1 MEKSEALM
9 RIKELTNLINHHN
22 YLYYQQASPEID
34 DYQFDMLLKELE
46 SLEAKHPEFIDQNS
60 PTQRVGGEITK
71 VFQAVKH
78 VYPMLSLENTYSES
92 ELTEFDNRVQKILG
106 EPYEYIG
113 ELKIDGVS
121 ISLIYEAG
129 RLVRAVTRGDGVQ
142 GDDVT
147 ANVRTIRSIPLV
159 LRSNNYPEI
168 FEVRGEIY
176 MSRSGFEK
184 MNNDRLEAGETSFA
198 NPRNATAG
206 TLKTQDSAAVAR
218 RPLNAFF
225 YFLMG
230 EGVKA
235 QTHFE
240 RLALLRKWGF
250 VVSDICAR
258 AKSMKQIFEF
268 IDEVNKDRIH
278 FDFEIDGVVVKV
290 NSIQQQ
296 EKLGFTSKSP
306 RWAIAYKYKAEE
318 AITRLLSIDYQVGRT
333 GTVTPVANLE
343 PVLLSGTTVKRA
355 TLHNVDFM
363 EALDVRTGDY
373 VHVEKGGEIIPKIT
387 AVDFSARHTDS
398 APTVFVKYCPECAT
412 PLQRNEGEVA
422 WYCPNEKGCPPQI
435 KGKLEHFISRKAM
448 NIDSLGEGKIEVLF
462 DKGLVKEPADFYYLH
477 YESLLGL
484 EKVIPGEDGN
494 PGKKISFR
502 EKTVENI
509 RQGVDN
515 SKNTPFEKVLFALGI
530 RHIGETVARK
540 LARHFGSMDKL
551 IKAGYNELIQ
561 VDEIGDKIAR
571 SLLSY
576 FEDTENIQQVKR
588 LSEAGINMKIEEDT
602 FSVVNILQGKTF
614 VVSGVFTDFSREGI
628 KQSIE
633 MNGGKVSSSISA
645 KTDFVLAGEKMGP
658 EKLRKAESLGI
669 KIISE
674 QEYQNM
680 IASS

>member
-1 MEKSEALM
+1 MLKPDAL

-159 LRSNNYPEI
+159 LRSNDYPES

-184 MNNDRLEAGETSFA
+184 MNNDRLEAGEMAFA

-230 EGVKA
+230 EGVET

-240 RLALLRKWGF
+240 RLDLLKKWGF
-250 VVSDICAR
+250 VVSDIRTR

-268 IDEVNKDRIH
+268 IDEVNADRAQ

-355 TLHNVDFM
+355 TLHNADFM

-387 AVDFSARHTDS
+387 AIDFSARHTDS
-398 APTVFVKYCPECAT
+398 SPTVFVTYCPECAT

-422 WYCPNEKGCPPQI
+422 WYCPNDKGCPPQI

-462 DKGLVKEPADFYYLH
+462 DKGLVNEPADLYDLNYDV
-477 YESLLGL
+477 LLGL
-484 EKVIPGEDGN
+484 EKIIPGEDGK

-509 RQGVDN
+509 LQGIES

-530 RHIGETVARK
+530 RHIGETVAKK
-540 LARHFGSMDKL
+540 LARHFGSMDAL
-551 IKAGYNELIQ
+551 IKAAHDELIQ
-561 VDEIGDKIAR
+561 VDEIGDKIAG
-571 SLLSY
+571 SLKSY
-576 FEDTENIQQVKR
+576 FEDEANLQQITR
-588 LSEAGINMKIEEDT
+588 LSEAGISMKMDEELSSIVD
-602 FSVVNILQGKTF
+602 ILQGKTF
-614 VVSGVFTDFSREGI
+614 VVSGVFANFSREGI

-633 MNGGKVSSSISA
+633 INGGKVSSSISA

-658 EKLRKAESLGI
+658 EKFRKAESLGI

-674 QEYQNM
+674 QEYLDM
-680 IASS
+680 IDSQ